1 MSIEKIIKSWKF
13 EKSNNYYT
21 DLAMRESSNRA
32 WIENQ
37 YGFIGLYQM
46 GTDALKDTGYIDR
59 TSNKWS
65 GKYGIKTRQDFLIN
79 FDVQNI
85 AVREYH
91 KIIWEKYLK
100 DYHDY
105 EGQEINGV
113 KLTKSGMI
121 AASHLVGA
129 GALIR
134 LIKSNGK
141 INKDDGNGI
150 TCFEYLIGFKN
161 YQVDYSIDEF
171 IKNLNDDLKS
181 SNLVDDVNS
190 DHKLPQMP
198 SANKILNKKLE
209 QLLSNPNELKKYQ
222 QESLESAIQGL
233 KEAEKFVPGITKAA
247 TESMKEHKDFLQ
259 QLIGVKVPN
268 VNSENVNQAKPKAKQ
283 AVSQKKEQK
292 EVNEEKAWLDSLLSH
307 SENMM
312 NNFANSPDMQQFLQ
326 MLGNNSGLKSE
337 DEK

>member
-13 EKSNNYYT
+13 ERSNNYYT

-46 GTDALKDTGYIDR
+46 GTDALKDTGYIDK

-65 GKYGIKTRQDFLIN
+65 GKYGIKTRQDFLTN
-79 FDVQNI
+79 VDVQNI

-100 DYHDY
+100 DYHVY

-129 GALIR
+129 GALIK
-134 LIKSNGK
+134 LIQTNGK

-150 TCFEYLIGFKN
+150 TFFEYLIGFKD
-161 YQVDYSIDEF
+161 YKVDYSIDEF

-209 QLLSNPNELKKYQ
+209 QLLSNPR
-222 QESLESAIQGL
+222 
-233 KEAEKFVPGITKAA
+233 FC
-247 TESMKEHKDFLQ
+247 
-259 QLIGVKVPN
+259 
-268 VNSENVNQAKPKAKQ
+268 
-283 AVSQKKEQK
+283 EQK
-292 EVNEEKAWLDSLLSH
+292 
-307 SENMM
+307 
-312 NNFANSPDMQQFLQ
+312 
-326 MLGNNSGLKSE
+326 LKL
-337 DEK
+337 K